1 MTSRS
6 LRGRGEL
13 SSREKRAYDPR
24 MRLRT
29 VAAWLVPLALAP
41 LTGVAQ
47 PRAVEATPTRVS
59 LDVKDAD
66 VLDVARLMAEAGGF
80 QLVADPGPACRLTL
94 RLEQAAL
101 DAVFQAVLRACG
113 LAAEETGG
121 IVRAAPAARLL
132 AEAEERRRLGEA
144 QRLERPLRTHVLRLS
159 FARAAE
165 LAPLL
170 RQHLSPRGEVAW
182 DARTNT
188 LFVTDVE

>member
-1 MTSRS
+1 MRS
-6 LRGRGEL
+6 G
-13 SSREKRAYDPR
+13 A
-24 MRLRT
+24 
-29 VAAWLVPLALAP
+29 VAAWLLPLVLAP
-41 LTGVAQ
+41 PAGAAA
-47 PRAVEATPTRVS
+47 PRADEATETRVS

-80 QLVADPGPACRLTL
+80 QLVADSGPTCRLTL
-94 RLEQAAL
+94 RLERAAL
-101 DAVFQAVLRACG
+101 DAAFQAVLRACG
-113 LAAEETGG
+113 LAAEEESG
-121 IVRAAPAARLL
+121 IVRVARAARLL

-159 FARAAE
+159 YARAAE

-188 LFVTDVE
+188 LLVTDVE